1 MTSSRRALAAVL
13 TLAFVLSCGCAV
25 IPVGSP
31 TAPEEAV
38 GGDLTK
44 PFVRLIVSPPRNDW
58 TPRKVVEGMLA
69 AMAAYPDDPTTLL
82 QYMTQRARNAWRP
95 VGPITVIDPPT
106 FKEDNG
112 TVQLTANKIA
122 RIEDDD
128 RYVSDTEKRT
138 LTFRLKKEA
147 GGWRVDGGLENGLMM
162 RADDV
167 DRAYRPTL
175 LYYLNGAQKPDGL
188 LVSDAVHLR
197 LKPGENLAETIIERL
212 LKGPSSALRGAVGTA
227 LTGNVGVDS
236 VTATDDKVVISL
248 SGAPALAD
256 TDAFKAQLRASLEKV
271 TAAQPIDVMHNGE
284 PYILGIQPNDAQTWY
299 PSTKSPSYYTTGGA
313 VHFTSTEGAGNAV
326 NGQAGKPNGY
336 TGQALSKDG
345 DKVAAVGADGI
356 YVAPVNPNGKWER
369 VMEGRLTS
377 PSWHRDGSLWAFE
390 KGSGAVLRRDPGGAP
405 TRVAAPE
412 LDGKDVTDLR
422 ISRDGVRVAAG
433 VGDREVRVGAITGGS
448 LGLMLGNFQQLLT
461 VRQGE
466 TVKDIAWRDGE
477 HLLVLVS
484 GKAGQTLMEIDV
496 GDGATA
502 TLTSDKRLDSI
513 AALGPQ
519 IMAGTLD
526 EATGGP
532 AEILEFKDQQ
542 GWVTKVKETSQEPI
556 FPLG

>member
-1 MTSSRRALAAVL
+1 MTSSRRILAAVL

-31 TAPEEAV
+31 TAPEEVA
-38 GGDLTK
+38 GADLTK
-44 PFVRLIVSPPRNDW
+44 PFVRLIVSPPENDW
-58 TPRKVVEGMLA
+58 TPQDVVKGMLA

-82 QYMTQRARNAWRP
+82 QYMTQKARNAWRP
-95 VGPITVIDPPT
+95 VGPITVIDEADV
-106 FKEDNG
+106 KEGNG
-112 TVQLTANKIA
+112 LVKVTGNQIA

-128 RYVSDTEKRT
+128 RYVSDGRT
-138 LTFRLKKEA
+138 FNGEYILKKES
-147 GGWRVDGGLENGLMM
+147 GGWRVDGLDNGLVM
-162 RADDV
+162 RAADV

-175 LYYLNGAQKPDGL
+175 LYYLNGAPAPDGL

-197 LKPGENLAETIIERL
+197 LKPGETLAETIIERL
-212 LKGPSSALRGAVGTA
+212 LKGPSSALRGAVATA
-227 LTGNVGVDS
+227 LTGNVAVDTI
-236 VTATDDKVVISL
+236 TATDDKVVIGL

-256 TDAFKAQLRASLEKV
+256 TDGFKAQLRASLEKV
-271 TAAQPIDVMHNGE
+271 TAAPTIDITHNGE
-284 PYILGIQPNDAQTWY
+284 PYILGINADAAQSWY
-299 PSTKSPSYYTTGGA
+299 PSMKSPAYYTTGGA
-313 VHFTSTEGAGNAV
+313 VHFTSTDGAGNAV
-326 NGQAGKPNGY
+326 NGEAGKPNGY

-345 DKVAAVGADGI
+345 DEVAAVGADGI
-356 YVAPVNPNGKWER
+356 YVAPVNPAGKWAR
-369 VMEGRLTS
+369 VMEGRLTA

-390 KGSGAVLRRDPGGAP
+390 KSTGAVLRRDHRAAP
-405 TRVAAPE
+405 TRVAAPD

-448 LGLMLGNFQQLLT
+448 LGLMLGNFQPMLT

-466 TVKDIAWRDGE
+466 SVKDIAWRDGE

-496 GDGATA
+496 GDGET
-502 TLTSDKRLDSI
+502 TTVTSDKRLDSI

-519 IMAGTLD
+519 ILAGTLD
-526 EATGGP
+526 ETTGGE
-532 AEILEFKDQQ
+532 AEILAFKDQQ
-542 GWVTKVKETSQEPI
+542 GWVTRVKEASQEPI